1 MNKQTKIDKLNLERK
16 ILLFEF
22 DVALE
27 NLEREYNGKLS
38 KIDNKLSEL
47 TRIGFVI
54 STKKSN
60 ENKKNT
66 SKLRSS

>member
-1 MNKQTKIDKLNLERK
+1 MNKQLKLDKLNLERK

-27 NLEREYNGKLS
+27 NLEREYNGKIS

-54 STKKSN
+54 PTKKR
-60 ENKKNT
+60 K
-66 SKLRSS
+66 

>member
-22 DVALE
+22 NVALE
-27 NLEREYNGKLS
+27 NLEREYNSKLS

-54 STKKSN
+54 PTKKSN

>member
-47 TRIGFVI
+47 TRIGFAI
-54 STKKSN
+54 PTKKR
-60 ENKKNT
+60 K
-66 SKLRSS
+66 

>member
-27 NLEREYNGKLS
+27 NLEREYNSKLS

>member
-66 SKLRSS
+66 SKLRSG